1 MANRKMLI
9 ALMTLAVFT
18 LMVGIGAAE
27 MVIQEDA
34 EALLAERLREEGFD
48 PAREDITQ
56 AADAVLTQLREE
68 HQDTDSLIA
77 ALRDDPNV
85 IARISDL
92 AAELGEPEVHEG
104 DDDTQGPADGQ
115 DPLGDGE
122 VPWEDDPEEP
132 VDEEDTPGNWAP
144 RERAIQRLQEHLE
157 RGLPVENA
165 LAAVTKEKHR
175 LRWAERQGQ
184 EADDLD
190 EELGDVDDTDHM
202 DDVDDIDDID
212 DVDDETDEDV
222 EEPDGDVD
230 EDTDV
235 IDDTKQSKLERIEE
249 KSKSKVE
256 KELAKRERKLEKEKA
271 KQEKRDKKAE
281 GKKARN

>member
-48 PAREDITQ
+48 PAREDIAQ

-68 HQDTDSLIA
+68 HQDIDSLIA